1 MNARLASFMI
11 ASTIALGLPLGATAQ
26 PMKDGPGD
34 CGGPMQMYGDP
45 GMPDNRRPPDG
56 APGIPGENR
65 LPPFLH
71 NVQLSDVQRDKI
83 ANLMQSQTPDMR
95 DQFKVMHQTQ
105 MALHQLSL
113 SDDYSEAKAKTLA
126 EANTAAMIRIAQMQA
141 RIDHQI
147 YLLLTPEQRARLQQ
161 RKPQRDMP

>member
-1 MNARLASFMI
+1 MNTRLASFMI
-11 ASTIALGLPLGATAQ
+11 ASTIALGLPLCAHAQ
-26 PMKDGPGD
+26 PMADGPGD
-34 CGGPMQMYGDP
+34 CGGPMQMHGDRR
-45 GMPDNRRPPDG
+45 MPDDRRPPDG
-56 APGIPGENR
+56 APGMPGEDR

-71 NVQLSDVQRDKI
+71 DVQLSDIQRDKI
-83 ANLMQSQTPDMR
+83 ANLMQSQTTDMHE
-95 DQFKVMHQTQ
+95 QFKVMHQTQ

-126 EANTAAMIRIAQMQA
+126 EANTASMIRIAQMQA

-147 YLLLTPEQRARLQQ
+147 YLLLTPEQRTRLQQ